1 VHRIAVGLIGCGHW
15 GEKLARNFAAA
26 PEFHLAAVC
35 DVDGARAAD
44 VARRHGADRTW
55 DDAERLLG
63 AGVLQAVALATPAAT
78 HAALVRRALAA
89 GVHVLC
95 EKPLALSA
103 AEGAELLGLAT
114 QAGRALVTDHTEL
127 HSGAFRTLSA
137 RLAAG
142 DIGAV
147 RGVSLLHANV
157 AAGPADLDVVWDL
170 APHDFAILDALG
182 LGEPAA
188 CDATTAGPA
197 GRTVRL
203 DIRWASGVR
212 TDVVLERGAAVRRRS
227 LEVRGTHGTL
237 RTVGFRPG
245 DEVRLRGEGSDGLP
259 EAVFA
264 SDAVEPLRRLVDV
277 FAERVGNGQATAGHA
292 AEARI
297 LRSVELAARSFRSAA
312 VRDRAAASPD

>member
-1 VHRIAVGLIGCGHW
+1 VQGIPVGLIGCGHW

-26 PEFHLAAVC
+26 PAFHLAAAC
-35 DVDGARAAD
+35 DVDGTRAAD
-44 VARRHGADRTW
+44 VAERYGADRTW
-55 DDAERLLG
+55 DDAERLLD
-63 AGVLQAVALATPAAT
+63 AGVLQAVVLATPAKT

-89 GVHVLC
+89 GLHVLC

-127 HSGAFRTLSA
+127 HSGSFRTLSA

-142 DIGAV
+142 DIGTV
-147 RGVSLLHANV
+147 HGVSLLHVNV
-157 AAGPADLDVVWDL
+157 APGPADLDVVWDL

-182 LGEPAA
+182 LGEPAT
-188 CDATTAGPA
+188 CDAA
-197 GRTVRL
+197 TVGQATRL
-203 DIRWASGVR
+203 DIRWSSGIR
-212 TDVVLERGAAVRRRS
+212 ADVLLERGAAVRRRS
-227 LEVRGTHGTL
+227 LEVRGTRGTL
-237 RTVGFRPG
+237 RAVGFRPA
-245 DEVRLRGEGSDGLP
+245 DEVRLRGALADGSP

-297 LRSVELAARSFRSAA
+297 LRAVELAARSLRSAT